1 MEKISNKVY
10 SFEDI
15 VNSLP
20 DRQNFF
26 NLIEDCYKNN
36 KYNLIDG
43 TLYPEIIKHY
53 NDISIFSFLYLIIF
67 HLMMVEH
74 KSFDKIKQDPFY
86 ISLYNNTFSKI
97 NKEVLFFTIITS
109 IEYGPMSFIE
119 HFNEYLVV
127 LDNNEQIISQYKVLH
142 DFLLKDL
149 FGLIKVDELNHCI
162 ELNDEYR
169 FIRNLDDM
177 LIKTFDKTDGTVLEY
192 NRINLL
198 YHFFETILRNS
209 NVKQLN
215 KLSDND
221 ILGFIT
227 TIIKHKMKVEHIID
241 CEWKKFILEILE
253 HYILDRVN
261 NDMVLNILR
270 DFLNN
275 LSEETQQLYMRK
287 INIYKFYLK
296 YYNTT
301 ILGPSSVDLLQINNK
316 TVVLFGDVHKS
327 PENIGNNSH
336 NIEVFLDEYFKL
348 SNVCSDLFLE
358 TMFGNTIIPKN
369 LRSVTKKSDY
379 YQGVEKNIMENQDL
393 EYLGL
398 EKTGVLFKQ
407 YMYYDRDPSIYN
419 KYNNHLRVHN
429 IEIRH
434 STVKTMKQYD
444 LILNQSIFM
453 LPLFYIWTNNYDDK
467 EIPLFFVF
475 SNEMLLT
482 KKEIE
487 ETYTQTLCE
496 YFQKLTLLKDIFIN
510 ILNGDMENL
519 SKNVLLLHDSF
530 INMKQQEG
538 YQPNEF
544 KHFEN
549 EYSAENLLKN
559 SFFPKIN
566 KQISGERFKMIYD
579 YMITVFDNMIGN
591 SITSLSEIINSEIKS
606 NGQMSHNVML
616 LINNIIVNFNALIF
630 DVYSVGRMF
639 KIIDKN
645 ISPSLIVVYAGMQH
659 TENFKS
665 FIKTC
670 IAKENGLDNKKQIMN
685 FNDFLSRSENIS
697 KTSEA
702 KIYFKQNKYII
713 DNNILQSMVKLLF
726 LENQQCEIKL
736 NPFVDKETFENKYL
750 KYKNKYI
757 NLKNRYTT

>member
-1 MEKISNKVY
+1 MEEISNKVY

-53 NDISIFSFLYLIIF
+53 NDKNIFSFLYLIIF
-67 HLMMVEH
+67 HLMMTKH

-86 ISLYNNTFSKI
+86 ISLYNNTFPKI

-109 IEYGPMSFIE
+109 VEGDSRSFID

-127 LDNNEQIISQYKVLH
+127 LDNNEQIISQYKLLH

-149 FGLIKVDELNHCI
+149 FGLINVDELNHCI

-169 FIRNLDDM
+169 FIRNLDNTV
-177 LIKTFDKTDGTVLEY
+177 IKTFDKTDGTVLEY

-198 YHFFETILRNS
+198 YHFFETILRNT

-215 KLSDND
+215 KLSNNNM
-221 ILGFIT
+221 LGFIT

-253 HYILDRVN
+253 HYILDHVN

-275 LSEETQQLYMRK
+275 LSEEIQHLYMRK

-296 YYNTT
+296 YYNTI

-316 TVVLFGDVHKS
+316 TIVLFGDVHKS

-336 NIEVFLDEYFKL
+336 NIEVFLYEYFKL

-358 TMFGNTIIPKN
+358 TMFGNTVIPKN

-379 YQGVEKNIMENQDL
+379 YQGVEKYNVKTLNSA
-393 EYLGL
+393 YFGL
-398 EKTGVLFKQ
+398 NETDILFKQ

-419 KYNNHLRVHN
+419 KYNNRLRVHN

-434 STVKTMKQYD
+434 STIKIVDQYS
-444 LILNQSIFM
+444 LVNNQSIFM
-453 LPLFYIWTNNYDDK
+453 LPFLYISKNNLNSNYHDIDTHISLFGFFSNVESLTEYNIKMNYDQTMH
-467 EIPLFFVF
+467 
-475 SNEMLLT
+475 NYLT
-482 KKEIE
+482 
-487 ETYTQTLCE
+487 
-496 YFQKLTLLKDIFIN
+496 KLTLLKDIFIN
-510 ILNGDMENL
+510 ILNGDMEKL
-519 SKNVLLLHDSF
+519 SKNIILLHDSF

-538 YQPNEF
+538 QSNEF

-559 SFFPKIN
+559 SFFPKIK
-566 KQISGERFKMIYD
+566 KQISGERFKIIYD
-579 YMITVFDNMIGN
+579 YMIIIFDETVGDGI
-591 SITSLSEIINSEIKS
+591 ISLSEIISSEIKS

-616 LINNIIVNFNALIF
+616 LINSILFNFSMLIF
-630 DVYSVGRMF
+630 DVYSIGRMF

-665 FIKTC
+665 FINTC
-670 IAKENGLDNKKQIMN
+670 IAKENGLDHKKQIQK
-685 FNDFLSRSENIS
+685 FNDFLLQRNNIF
-697 KTSEA
+697 KTSQA
-702 KIYFKQNKYII
+702 KINFER
-713 DNNILQSMVKLLF
+713 DNNILPSMVKLLF
-726 LENQQCEIKL
+726 LENQQCEIKF